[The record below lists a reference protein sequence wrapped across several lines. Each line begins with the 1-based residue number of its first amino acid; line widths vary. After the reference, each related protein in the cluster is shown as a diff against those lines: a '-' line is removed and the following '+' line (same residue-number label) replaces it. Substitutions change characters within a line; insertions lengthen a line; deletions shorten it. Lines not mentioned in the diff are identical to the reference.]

1 MPVTVVGTM
10 DGDKPEWL
18 QIDHV
23 GIIGHNRI
31 MLSMFSK
38 HHTIPAI
45 KASKKV
51 SVNLV
56 DRELLPKA
64 DYVG

>member
-1 MPVTVVGTM
+1 M

-31 MLSMFSK
+31 LVSMFQK
-38 HHTIPAI
+38 HHTNPAI
-45 KASKKV
+45 KTSGKL
-51 SVNLV
+51 SINLV
-56 DRELLPKA
+56 DR
-64 DYVG
+64 